1 LHFNLLYAHSA
12 VPDVTGEPSYD
23 NPYGTVLKNLG
34 DARALQQIRDALLL
48 IPPVLEANCARLQTM
63 RPEFQLV
70 MREDV
75 EDGVITKSEYLI
87 AKAATEM
94 EVFKRVANTH
104 LATLRHP
111 DFDKYDVRFNTIE
124 QISKAHDG
132 GTIQEFDLSKEEDG
146 EQEVKLI
153 VRLLRQIIEDLLADP
168 RFKDCQY
175 VSFEMHERG
184 GVRIF
189 GAANGG
195 VWWQLNV
202 QLIGPKNVLIWII
215 IFTDDS
221 WIKKGIT
228 CEALY
233 GSVF

>member
-1 LHFNLLYAHSA
+1 LHFKLYARLA
-12 VPDVTGEPSYD
+12 VPDATDVPSLD
-23 NPYGTVLKNLG
+23 NPTYGTVLKNLG
-34 DARALQQIRDALLL
+34 DARTLQQLSDALLS
-48 IPPVLEANCARLQTM
+48 IPPVLEANYARLQTT

-70 MREDV
+70 MREGV
-75 EDGVITKSEYLI
+75 EGGVITKSEYLI

-94 EVFKRVANTH
+94 KVPKRVTNTH

-111 DFDKYDVRFNTIE
+111 DFDKSDIRFNAIE
-124 QISKAHDG
+124 QIEHLISKAHDG

-146 EQEVKLI
+146 EQELKLI

-175 VSFEMHERG
+175 VSFEIHERD

-195 VWWQLNV
+195 VWWQLNA
-202 QLIGPKNVLIWII
+202 QLIGPENVPSCL
-215 IFTDDS
+215 
-221 WIKKGIT
+221 
-228 CEALY
+228 
-233 GSVF
+233 